1 MTQQNSATLKNYFLT
16 GDKPTQTQFAN
27 LIDSYYNLSDHAA
40 DGWKSLVVPYTDMQ
54 IAALTKTVAFI
65 TLAQKQVIKTLMY
78 HITTTFAAPSMTTL
92 TFRLWDNV
100 PSNALTAAISMTAVG
115 GNAQTFFNNT
125 WSGPVM
131 DVVNPYSLKLQFI
144 IAGAASLNALTA
156 GSMTLFYELVTLP

>member
-1 MTQQNSATLKNYFLT
+1 
-16 GDKPTQTQFAN
+16 
-27 LIDSYYNLSDHAA
+27 
-40 DGWKSLVVPYTDMQ
+40 
-54 IAALTKTVAFI
+54 
-65 TLAQKQVIKTLMY
+65 
-78 HITTTFAAPSMTTL
+78 
-92 TFRLWDNV
+92 
-100 PSNALTAAISMTAVG
+100 MTAVG